1 MLHGSHEW
9 PCRNRGSAGPRV
21 EHPPVSTKLHW
32 GADSAQLLGC
42 TAFRAQMHGS
52 CWAFPA
58 QNWGCSIGSSEG
70 RARLRRDKSGVAIA
84 QQPQRKNLSSRGVSS
99 GEARRQDPGGSSRMG
114 KPDPG
119 QTDVGFESRPLLDG
133 GAAHVDG
140 GVPGVVRRCASE
152 SETSERRREGT
163 TLILGGR

>member
-1 MLHGSHEW
+1 MALVGHS
-9 PCRNRGSAGPRV
+9 
-21 EHPPVSTKLHW
+21 PPKTGDARSDQVRAALAYGEIKVGLRAINST
-32 GADSAQLLGC
+32 A
-42 TAFRAQMHGS
+42 TAA
-52 CWAFPA
+52 
-58 QNWGCSIGSSEG
+58 EE
-70 RARLRRDKSGVAIA
+70 
-84 QQPQRKNLSSRGVSS
+84 LSSRGVSS
-99 GEARRQDPGGSSRMG
+99 GEARRQDPGGSSRIG